1 MTIGAKV
8 YVHMLECACVYAC
21 VCVCVYVCVCDVIIK
36 MAAKGHNVAGGDSK
50 LGILQGSDD
59 ISAGERHF

>member
-1 MTIGAKV
+1 M
-8 YVHMLECACVYAC
+8 CVRVC